1 MAAGFEACLIDAYG
15 TILSTD
21 FGAHRE
27 ELPALAGIPADALY
41 AEFGRVAPALT
52 VGRLSMTEAYQ
63 QILQARGVETRPDL
77 VRSLADRSRELLLA
91 AGRLY
96 DDALPFL
103 RALRSAGV
111 RTAIVSNCDEYTRD
125 LLVELGVAA
134 LVDALVLSCE
144 VGVAKP
150 EAAIYRGALDRLG
163 VAAGD
168 ALFIDDNAGFC
179 AAASALGIS
188 AVQIVRGGSDGLA
201 GIRSLREAEAIV
213 FRGH

>member
-1 MAAGFEACLIDAYG
+1 MGGGFEACLIDAYG

-21 FGAHRE
+21 FSAHRA

-41 AEFGRVAPALT
+41 TEFGRVAPALT

-63 QILQARGVETRPDL
+63 QILRASGVEPRPDL

-103 RALRSAGV
+103 RALRSGGV
-111 RTAIVSNCDEYTRD
+111 RTAIVSNCDENTRP
-125 LLVELGVAA
+125 LLVSLGVAA

-150 EAAIYRGALDRLG
+150 EAAIYRSALDRLG

-168 ALFIDDNAGFC
+168 ALFIDDNARFC
-179 AAASALGIS
+179 AAAAGLGIS
-188 AVQIVRGGSDGLA
+188 AVQIVRGGSDGL
-201 GIRSLREAEAIV
+201 GGVRSLREAEATV
-213 FRGH
+213 FRGR